1 MAKDFTLRGGRRTNQ
16 TGRPKKALK
25 EKLDNGNPGH
35 RKLKVLDA
43 PEVESTDIEEA
54 VDMPPVKEYLSAIQ
68 RDGQPFMAAEIFEET
83 YKWLAK
89 VGCERLVSSSMVELY
104 SASFARWIQ
113 CNDMITKYGVIAK
126 HPTTGA
132 PIQSPYVNIANG
144 YMKSTNLLWMQIYQ
158 IVKENSTVDYHY
170 NNPQDD
176 LMEKLL
182 NGTWRREHGM
192 K

>member
-43 PEVESTDIEEA
+43 PDVESTDIEEA

-68 RDGQPFMAAEIFEET
+68 RDGQPFMAAEIYKET

-89 VGCERLVSSSMVELY
+89 VGCEKLVNSSMVELY
-104 SASFARWIQ
+104 AASFARWIQ
-113 CNDMITKYGVIAK
+113 CNDMITKYGIIAK

-132 PIQSPYVNIANG
+132 PIQSPYVNIAHG